1 MRKGTI
7 IAYNTKIGH
16 GIIKDTNN
24 QKIKFH
30 LESKEQVSRLDF
42 VQFDIALVNGSLRAV
57 DVSKIH
63 DFEPISLK

>member
-7 IAYNTKIGH
+7 IAYNNKIGH

-42 VQFDIALVNGSLRAV
+42 VQFDIAFVNGSLRAV
-57 DVSKIH
+57 DVSKIY
-63 DFEPISLK
+63 DSEAISLK